1 MSSRHHQDG
10 HATFI
15 HDPESALAEKQED
28 SDFEHQPPGQTA
40 NISEEQRAS
49 DRVADKD
56 ESRTLP
62 VSSLDWNG
70 PDDPDNPH
78 NWSIWKAAY
87 HTTIPAVFG
96 FAVPVVGGFV
106 AQYKTWKWTQ
116 WCILFLAL
124 FVYIIA
130 LPMSETYKP
139 IILKKR
145 AKKQGIVTKQETAD
159 LTSEIVMRF
168 IRPLHLIS
176 TEPVVFF
183 FSLYTGFAFAVLF
196 LFFAAFPYVFTRP
209 PYSFTPSQSGL
220 VFIPILI
227 GVILGGITTIIVD
240 RTLYQKKY
248 RETVSNGKSHVDPE
262 HRLYS
267 AMGGA
272 WGMVIGLFWFGWC
285 ADQGVHWAP
294 TIIGVIPF
302 AWGNLCVFTS
312 SALYLSDVYGA
323 MNGAS
328 AIAANGIVRYIL
340 GAVFPLFTVQ
350 MYDAL
355 GIGWATSLLGFLS
368 LGMVPIPFLFFKYGP
383 AIRAKSRYPV
393 AI

>member
-49 DRVADKD
+49 DRVVDKD